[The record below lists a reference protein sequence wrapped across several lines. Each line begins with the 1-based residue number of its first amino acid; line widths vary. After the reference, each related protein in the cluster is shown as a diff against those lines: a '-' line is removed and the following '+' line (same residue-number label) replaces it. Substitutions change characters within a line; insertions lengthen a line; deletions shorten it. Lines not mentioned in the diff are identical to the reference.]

1 MTQVLVVAL
10 LVVACSLRA
19 AWILAP
25 ATARGAIA
33 RALLARRPPGWQ
45 AARLRRHA
53 QAASSGCACDGC
65 DKGADAARPKDVAA
79 VAPTIAPI
87 TFHRR
92 LRP

>member
-25 ATARGAIA
+25 AAARGAIA
-33 RALLARRPPGWQ
+33 RALLTCRLPGWLT
-45 AARLRRHA
+45 ARLRRHA
-53 QAASSGCACDGC
+53 QAASSGCACEGC
-65 DKGADAARPKDVAA
+65 DKGAPAAAAKDVPA